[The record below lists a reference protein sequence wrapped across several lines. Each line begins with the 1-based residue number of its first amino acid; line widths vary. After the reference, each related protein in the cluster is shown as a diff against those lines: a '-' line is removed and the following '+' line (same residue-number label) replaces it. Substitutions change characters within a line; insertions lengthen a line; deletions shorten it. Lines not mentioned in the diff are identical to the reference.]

1 MSIFIPLTKAL
12 INVNFNEIETNIKE
26 QNKIVHSVRKNIIGA
41 NINCLVTK
49 MIPNNFELIYCFD
62 FMCEN

>member
-12 INVNFNEIETNIKE
+12 INVSFNESETNIKE
-26 QNKIVHSVRKNIIGA
+26 QNKIVHSINKNIINA

-49 MIPNNFELIYCFD
+49 MIPNHFELIYCFD